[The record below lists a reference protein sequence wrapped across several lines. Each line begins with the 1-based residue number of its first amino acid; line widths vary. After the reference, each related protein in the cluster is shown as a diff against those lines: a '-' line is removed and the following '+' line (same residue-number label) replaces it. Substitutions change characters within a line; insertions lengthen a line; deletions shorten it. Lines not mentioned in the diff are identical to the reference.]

1 MKKKKS
7 KESKAISTKLVLPN
21 EGNQLG
27 NLFGGQLMAWMD
39 EIAAISAHRHSS
51 RVVVTASVNNI
62 SFNYP
67 IKVGDIVTLEAHVSR
82 AFSTSMEIFIDV
94 HVEHP
99 STGKKIKCNE
109 AIYTFVAID
118 QIGTPIEVPGL
129 IPETDVEKERFAS
142 ALRRRELSLILGG
155 KMKPSEATELKS
167 IFE

>member
-1 MKKKKS
+1 M
-7 KESKAISTKLVLPN
+7 
-21 EGNQLG
+21 LG

-39 EIAAISAHRHSS
+39 EIAAISAHRHCN

-67 IKVGDIVTLEAHVSR
+67 IKVGDIVTLEAQVSR
-82 AFSTSMEIFIDV
+82 AFSTSMEVFIDV
-94 HVEHP
+94 FVEHP
-99 STGKKIKCNE
+99 STGKSTKCNE

-118 QIGTPIEVPGL
+118 QIGTPIEVPEL
-129 IPETDVEKERFAS
+129 VPETEQDKKRFAS

>member
-1 MKKKKS
+1 LKHKKS
-7 KESKAISTKLVLPN
+7 QESRTTTTKLVLPN

-39 EIAAISAHRHSS
+39 EIAAISAHRHSN

-67 IKVGDIVTLEAHVSR
+67 IKVGDIVTLEAQVSR

-94 HVEHP
+94 NVEHP
-99 STGKKIKCNE
+99 SSGKKIKCNE

-129 IPETDVEKERFAS
+129 IPETDLEKERFAS

>member
-1 MKKKKS
+1 LKHKKS
-7 KESKAISTKLVLPN
+7 QESRTTTTKLVLPN

-39 EIAAISAHRHSS
+39 EIAAISAHRHSN

-67 IKVGDIVTLEAHVSR
+67 IKVGDIVTLEAQVSR
-82 AFSTSMEIFIDV
+82 AFSTSMEIYIDV
-94 HVEHP
+94 NVEHP
-99 STGKKIKCNE
+99 SSGKKIKCNE

-129 IPETDVEKERFAS
+129 IPETDLEKKRFAS

>member
-1 MKKKKS
+1 
-7 KESKAISTKLVLPN
+7 
-21 EGNQLG
+21 
-27 NLFGGQLMAWMD
+27 MAWMD
-39 EIAAISAHRHSS
+39 EIAAISAHRHCN

-67 IKVGDIVTLEAHVSR
+67 IKVGDIVTLEAQVSR
-82 AFSTSMEIFIDV
+82 AFSTSMEVFIDV
-94 HVEHP
+94 FVEHP
-99 STGKKIKCNE
+99 STGKSTKCNE

-118 QIGTPIEVPGL
+118 QIGTPIEVPEL
-129 IPETDVEKERFAS
+129 VPETEQDKKRFAS

>member
-1 MKKKKS
+1 MKHKKS
-7 KESKAISTKLVLPN
+7 QESRTTTTKLVLPN

-39 EIAAISAHRHSS
+39 EIAAISAHRHSN
-51 RVVVTASVNNI
+51 RIVVTASVNNI

-67 IKVGDIVTLEAHVSR
+67 IKVGDIVTLEAQVSR

-94 HVEHP
+94 NVEHP
-99 STGKKIKCNE
+99 SSGKKIKCNE

-129 IPETDVEKERFAS
+129 IPETDLEKERFAS

>member
-1 MKKKKS
+1 LKHKKS
-7 KESKAISTKLVLPN
+7 QESRTTTTKLVLPN

-39 EIAAISAHRHSS
+39 EIAAISAHRHSN
-51 RVVVTASVNNI
+51 RIVVTASVNNI

-67 IKVGDIVTLEAHVSR
+67 IKVGDIVTLEAQVSR

-94 HVEHP
+94 NVEHP
-99 STGKKIKCNE
+99 SSGKKIKCNE

-129 IPETDVEKERFAS
+129 IPETDLEKERFAS

>member
-1 MKKKKS
+1 MKHKKS
-7 KESKAISTKLVLPN
+7 QESRTTTTKLVLPN

-39 EIAAISAHRHSS
+39 EIAAISAHRHSN

-67 IKVGDIVTLEAHVSR
+67 IKVGDIVTLEAQVSR

-94 HVEHP
+94 NVEHP
-99 STGKKIKCNE
+99 SSGKKIKCNE

-118 QIGTPIEVPGL
+118 QIGTPIEVPSL
-129 IPETDVEKERFAS
+129 IPETDLEKERFAS

>member
-1 MKKKKS
+1 MKPKKS
-7 KESKAISTKLVLPN
+7 KESRTTTTKLVLPN
-21 EGNQLG
+21 DGNQLG

-39 EIAAISAHRHSS
+39 ELAAISAHRHSS

-67 IKVGDIVTLEAHVSR
+67 IKVGDIVTLEGQVSR

-94 HVEHP
+94 SVEHP

-129 IPETDVEKERFAS
+129 IPETDLEKERFAS

-155 KMKPSEATELKS
+155 KLKPSDATELKS

>member
-1 MKKKKS
+1 MKHKKS
-7 KESKAISTKLVLPN
+7 QESRTTTTKLVLPN

-67 IKVGDIVTLEAHVSR
+67 IKVGDIVTLEAQVSR

-94 HVEHP
+94 NVEHP
-99 STGKKIKCNE
+99 SSGKKIKCNE

-129 IPETDVEKERFAS
+129 IPETDLEKERFAS

-155 KMKPSEATELKS
+155 KMKPIEATELKS

>member
-1 MKKKKS
+1 
-7 KESKAISTKLVLPN
+7 
-21 EGNQLG
+21 
-27 NLFGGQLMAWMD
+27 MAWMD
-39 EIAAISAHRHSS
+39 EIAAISAHRHSN

-67 IKVGDIVTLEAHVSR
+67 IKVGDIVTLEAQVSR

-94 HVEHP
+94 NVEHP
-99 STGKKIKCNE
+99 SSGKKIKCNE

-129 IPETDVEKERFAS
+129 IPETDLEKERFAS

>member
-1 MKKKKS
+1 MKHKKS
-7 KESKAISTKLVLPN
+7 QESRTTTTKLVLPN

-67 IKVGDIVTLEAHVSR
+67 IKVGDIVTLEAQVSR

-94 HVEHP
+94 NVEHP
-99 STGKKIKCNE
+99 SSGKKIKCNE

-129 IPETDVEKERFAS
+129 IPETDLEKERFAS

>member
-1 MKKKKS
+1 LKHKKS
-7 KESKAISTKLVLPN
+7 QESRTTTTKLVLPN

-67 IKVGDIVTLEAHVSR
+67 IKVGDIVTLEAQVSR

-94 HVEHP
+94 NVEHP
-99 STGKKIKCNE
+99 SSGKKIKCNE

-129 IPETDVEKERFAS
+129 IPETDLEKERFAS

>member
-1 MKKKKS
+1 MKHKKS
-7 KESKAISTKLVLPN
+7 QESRTTTTKLVLPN

-39 EIAAISAHRHSS
+39 EIAAISAHRHSN

-67 IKVGDIVTLEAHVSR
+67 IKVGDIVTLEAQVSR

-94 HVEHP
+94 NVEHP
-99 STGKKIKCNE
+99 SSGKKIKCNE

-118 QIGTPIEVPGL
+118 QIGTPIEVPSL
-129 IPETDVEKERFAS
+129 IPETDLEKERFAS
-142 ALRRRELSLILGG
+142 ALRRRELSLILCG
-155 KMKPSEATELKS
+155 KMKPSEATDLKS

>member
-1 MKKKKS
+1 MKQKKS
-7 KESKAISTKLVLPN
+7 SESKTITTKLVLPN

-39 EIAAISAHRHSS
+39 ELAAISAHRHSN

-67 IKVGDIVTLEAHVSR
+67 IKVGDVVTLEGQVSR

-99 STGKKIKCNE
+99 STGEKIKCNE

-129 IPETDVEKERFAS
+129 IPETDLEKERFTS

-155 KMKPSEATELKS
+155 KMKPSDATELKS

>member
-1 MKKKKS
+1 MKHKKS
-7 KESKAISTKLVLPN
+7 QESRTTTTKLVLPN

-39 EIAAISAHRHSS
+39 EIAAISAHRHSN

-67 IKVGDIVTLEAHVSR
+67 IKVGDIVTLEAQVSR

-94 HVEHP
+94 NVEHP
-99 STGKKIKCNE
+99 SSGKKIKCNE
-109 AIYTFVAID
+109 AIYTYVAID
-118 QIGTPIEVPGL
+118 QIGTPIEVSSL
-129 IPETDVEKERFAS
+129 IPETDLEKERFAS

>member
-1 MKKKKS
+1 MKHKKS
-7 KESKAISTKLVLPN
+7 QESRTTTTKLVLPN

-39 EIAAISAHRHSS
+39 EIAAISAHRHSN

-67 IKVGDIVTLEAHVSR
+67 IKVGDIVTLEAQVSR
-82 AFSTSMEIFIDV
+82 AFSTSMEIYIDV
-94 HVEHP
+94 NVEHP
-99 STGKKIKCNE
+99 SSGKKIKCNE

-129 IPETDVEKERFAS
+129 IPETDLEKKRFAS